1 MEHPEWERFED
12 PLERYRNYISKK
24 FGTDARSKA
33 QVAMAQDRDRGRPY
47 KDICAEYQ
55 IDRES
60 ARYEVELGRR
70 ILRKRER
77 KARNLHAIAARS
89 AEHDLGADYH
99 LERLRYAVTSGA
111 APMLTALLAGLK

>member
-47 KDICAEYQ
+47 
-55 IDRES
+55 
-60 ARYEVELGRR
+60 
-70 ILRKRER
+70 
-77 KARNLHAIAARS
+77 
-89 AEHDLGADYH
+89 
-99 LERLRYAVTSGA
+99 TGA